1 MTSSCEQ
8 SNIWITNMKQQK
20 RIFED
25 KCEILQRIPISPSG
39 MYKSITMN
47 ESFLI
52 ENQLSDKRS

>member
-1 MTSSCEQ
+1 
-8 SNIWITNMKQQK
+8 MKQQK